1 MICPQDMSL
10 KGKTALVSGAGS
22 GIGFSIAETL
32 VRFGARVIIV
42 ERDPGLAAAA
52 QERLTELDGEV
63 EVHVADV
70 TVQAQMVTVAEQ
82 VAAQGRLD
90 ILVNNVGDHLNLI
103 KPFLDS
109 EEHEWDSLFE
119 SNLKQILRM
128 VHLFAPIMRDAGN
141 GGSIVNI
148 SSIEG
153 FRAIPTCATYG
164 AMKTAISGFV
174 RSMAIELAP
183 YHIRINAV
191 APETTETAQVD
202 PRQFTKPEHLAQWDI
217 WNPLGRWGQP
227 DDTAGAVLF
236 LVSPLSSWVTG
247 TTVHV
252 DGGALAAGGWYRM
265 PGEEQHWTLAPVIA
279 ESGFIF

>member
-1 MICPQDMSL
+1 MSL
-10 KGKTALVSGAGS
+10 SGKTALVTGAGS

-32 VRFGARVIIV
+32 LRFGARVIVV
-42 ERDPGLAAAA
+42 ERDEKLAAGA
-52 QERLTELDGEV
+52 QQRLETLGGDVQV
-63 EVHVADV
+63 EVADV
-70 TVQAQMVTVAEQ
+70 TVKAQMTALAEQ
-82 VAAQGRLD
+82 VAATGRLD
-90 ILVNNVGDHLNLI
+90 ILINNVGDHLNLI

-109 EEHEWDSLFE
+109 DEDEWDALFDI
-119 SNLKQILRM
+119 NLKQILRM

-191 APETTETAQVD
+191 APETTQTAQVD

-236 LVSPLSSWVTG
+236 LASPLSSWVTG

-265 PGEEQHWTLAPVIA
+265 PGEQQHWTLAPVIA